1 MNQKEKEEKLF
12 KELQNACA
20 KACDCIY
27 AYKVDEEMQKDTAD
41 SRKKMLRA
49 LAEVQMLTMEVED
62 DAYAEELKQV
72 VHDRLVELES
82 AAKEEQEDAQE

>member
-1 MNQKEKEEKLF
+1 MISKKENKLF

-27 AYKVDEEMQKDTAD
+27 EFRLDEEMQKDTAD
-41 SRKKMLRA
+41 SRQKMLRA
-49 LAEVQMLTMEVED
+49 LAEVQILTMEIDD

-72 VHDRLVELES
+72 VHDRLVELECT
-82 AAKEEQEDAQE
+82 AEEEQEDTQE